1 MKKLLKTLGI
11 LCVCLLLAA
20 APAFASGFVPEPTIQ
35 PEPAIKPQHSAKI
48 SVTLRQTGTI
58 TSQTCR
64 FVLAPAE
71 GEEGNPLP
79 DADEN
84 VTIEGGKAVLT
95 ITSDRGEVTY
105 LLTINTYTR
114 PGVYSYTLRQEAGT
128 DYRTTYDSTEYNVF
142 VYVTNAAEGGFDY
155 TTAAYRKGN
164 DEDKCDIVFVNY
176 REPDPTATPSP
187 TPTPEPTATPTPEP
201 TATPTPEPTATP
213 TVEPT
218 ATPTVEPTATPTV
231 EPTATPEPTAEPTAT
246 PTVKPTAKPDDTPKT
261 GVQDRWPA
269 YLIGAAVV
277 LALGAC
283 SFVLLRRK
291 EDSANEKK

>member
-1 MKKLLKTLGI
+1 MKKLLRNLVV
-11 LCVCLLLAA
+11 LCVCLLLAC
-20 APAFASGFVPEPTIQ
+20 APAFAAYETTATI
-35 PEPAIKPQHSAKI
+35 P
-48 SVTLRQTGTI
+48 VTVRQTGPI
-58 TSQTCR
+58 TRQTYR

-71 GEEGNPLP
+71 GEEGNPMP
-79 DADEN
+79 AEGVEN
-84 VTIEGGKAVLT
+84 GKAVLE
-95 ITSDRGEVTY
+95 ITTDRYETKDNFE
-105 LLTINTYTR
+105 IRYTR
-114 PGVYSYTLRQEAGT
+114 PGVYTYTLRQEAGT
-128 DYRTTYDSTEYNVF
+128 DYRMTYDRTEYTVV
-142 VYVTNAAEGGFDY
+142 VYVVNDGKGGLDSQIN
-155 TTAAYRKGN
+155 AYRKGS
-164 DEDKCDIVFVNY
+164 EKKCDDIVFVND

-187 TPTPEPTATPTPEP
+187 
-201 TATPTPEPTATP
+201 TPTPEPTATP

-231 EPTATPEPTAEPTAT
+231 EPTATPTSEPTAEPIATPEPTAEPTAE
-246 PTVKPTAKPDDTPKT
+246 PTKAPKPTSTPKPGDVTKT

>member
-1 MKKLLKTLGI
+1 MKKLLRNLVV
-11 LCVCLLLAA
+11 LCVCLLLAC
-20 APAFASGFVPEPTIQ
+20 APAFAAYETTATI
-35 PEPAIKPQHSAKI
+35 P
-48 SVTLRQTGTI
+48 VTVRQTGPI
-58 TSQTCR
+58 TRQTYR

-71 GEEGNPLP
+71 GEEGNPMP
-79 DADEN
+79 AEGVEN
-84 VTIEGGKAVLT
+84 GKAVLE
-95 ITSDRGEVTY
+95 ITTDRYETKDNFK
-105 LLTINTYTR
+105 IHYTR
-114 PGVYSYTLRQEAGT
+114 PGVYTYTLRQEAGT
-128 DYRTTYDSTEYNVF
+128 EYRMTYDRTEYTVV
-142 VYVTNAAEGGFDY
+142 VYVVNDGKGGLDSQIN
-155 TTAAYRKGN
+155 AYRKGS
-164 DEDKCDIVFVNY
+164 EKKCDDIVFVND

-187 TPTPEPTATPTPEP
+187 
-201 TATPTPEPTATP
+201 TPTPEPTATP

-231 EPTATPEPTAEPTAT
+231 EPTATPTVEPTVEPTAEPTAE
-246 PTVKPTAKPDDTPKT
+246 PTKAPKPTSTPKPGDVTKT

>member
-1 MKKLLKTLGI
+1 MKKLLRNLVV
-11 LCVCLLLAA
+11 LCVCLLLAC
-20 APAFASGFVPEPTIQ
+20 APAFAAYETTATI
-35 PEPAIKPQHSAKI
+35 P
-48 SVTLRQTGTI
+48 VTVRQTGPI
-58 TSQTCR
+58 TRQTYR

-71 GEEGNPLP
+71 GEEGNPMP
-79 DADEN
+79 AEGVEN
-84 VTIEGGKAVLT
+84 GKAVLE
-95 ITSDRGEVTY
+95 ITTDRYETKDNFE
-105 LLTINTYTR
+105 IRYTR
-114 PGVYSYTLRQEAGT
+114 PGVYTYTLRQEAGT
-128 DYRTTYDSTEYNVF
+128 DYRMTYDRTEYTVV
-142 VYVTNAAEGGFDY
+142 VYVVNDGKGGLEA
-155 TTAAYRKGN
+155 TTVAYRKGS
-164 DEDKCDIVFVNY
+164 EKKCDDIVFVND

-187 TPTPEPTATPTPEP
+187 
-201 TATPTPEPTATP
+201 TPTPEPTATP

-231 EPTATPEPTAEPTAT
+231 EPTATPTVEPTVEPTDEPTAEPTKA
-246 PTVKPTAKPDDTPKT
+246 PKPTSTPKPGDVTKT

>member
-1 MKKLLKTLGI
+1 MKKLLRNLVV
-11 LCVCLLLAA
+11 LCVCLLLAC
-20 APAFASGFVPEPTIQ
+20 APAFAAYETTATI
-35 PEPAIKPQHSAKI
+35 P
-48 SVTLRQTGTI
+48 VTVRQTGPI
-58 TSQTCR
+58 TRQTYR

-71 GEEGNPLP
+71 GEEGNPMP
-79 DADEN
+79 AEGVEN
-84 VTIEGGKAVLT
+84 GKAVLE
-95 ITSDRGEVTY
+95 ITTDRYETKDNFK
-105 LLTINTYTR
+105 IRYTR
-114 PGVYSYTLRQEAGT
+114 PGVYTYTLRQEAGT
-128 DYRTTYDSTEYNVF
+128 DYRMTYDRTEYTVV
-142 VYVTNAAEGGFDY
+142 VYVVNDGKGGLDSQIN
-155 TTAAYRKGN
+155 AYRKGS
-164 DEDKCDIVFVNY
+164 EKKCDDIVFVND

-187 TPTPEPTATPTPEP
+187 TPTPEPTATPTP
-201 TATPTPEPTATP
+201 APTATP

-231 EPTATPEPTAEPTAT
+231 EPTVEPTAEPTAE
-246 PTVKPTAKPDDTPKT
+246 PTKAPKPTSTPKPGDVTKT